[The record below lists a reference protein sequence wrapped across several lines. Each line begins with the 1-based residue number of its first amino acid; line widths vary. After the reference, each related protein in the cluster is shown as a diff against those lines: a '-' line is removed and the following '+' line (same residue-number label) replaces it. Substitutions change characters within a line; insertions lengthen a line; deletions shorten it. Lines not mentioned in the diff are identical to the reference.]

1 MKAKMLKHR
10 SLQVMSDD
18 WNREQ
23 KEQETKKIQMETEE
37 ASAVSLLRRDR
48 EKAFC
53 QKTAKKN
60 RIRKL
65 YRIACYICLYACLF
79 MLSGYVIPTYVCGKV
94 TVEGNSMQNTLHD
107 GDHLINEKVTYYFE
121 KPKRFDIVIVTPY
134 TTKEQAGQD
143 DDYWVKRVIGL
154 PGETI
159 RIKGGQIYI
168 NGELLEEDIYG
179 NGEISYAGIAEEEYL
194 IPSGQYF
201 LMGDNRSG
209 AKSYDSRYEEV
220 GTFSEN
226 QIIGKVVFRLSPLFG
241 TVD

>member
-1 MKAKMLKHR
+1 MKAKKSKPR
-10 SLQVMSDD
+10 SFQAMSDD
-18 WNREQ
+18 WNTEQ
-23 KEQETKKIQMETEE
+23 KEQETQMETEE
-37 ASAVSLLRRDR
+37 ASAVSLLRSDR
-48 EKAFC
+48 QREESK
-53 QKTAKKN
+53 KTAKKN
-60 RIRKL
+60 RIRRL
-65 YRIACYICLYACLF
+65 YRIACYICLYGIIF
-79 MLSGYVIPTYVCGKV
+79 ILSSYIIPTYVCGKV
-94 TVEGNSMQNTLHD
+94 TVEGNSMLNTLHD

-134 TTKEQAGQD
+134 TTKDQAGQE
-143 DDYWVKRVIGL
+143 DDYWVKRVVGL

-159 RIKGGQIYI
+159 LIKGGQIYI

-179 NGEISYAGIAEEEYL
+179 SGDISYAGIAKEEYL

-201 LMGDNRSG
+201 LMGDNRTG

>member
-1 MKAKMLKHR
+1 MKAEMSEYR
-10 SLQVMSDD
+10 SLKAMSDD
-18 WNREQ
+18 WNTEQ
-23 KEQETKKIQMETEE
+23 KEQEMQMETEE
-37 ASAVSLLRRDR
+37 IPAVSLLRRDR
-48 EKAFC
+48 EKAYRK
-53 QKTAKKN
+53 KTAKKD
-60 RIRKL
+60 RIKRI
-65 YRIACYICLYACLF
+65 YRIACYICLYGGIFL
-79 MLSGYVIPTYVCGKV
+79 LSSYVIPTYVCGKV
-94 TVEGNSMQNTLHD
+94 TVEGNSMLNTLHD
-107 GDHLINEKVTYYFE
+107 GDHLINEKITYYFE
-121 KPKRFDIVIVTPY
+121 KPERFDIVIVTPY
-134 TTKEQAGQD
+134 TTKDRAGQE

-159 RIKGGQIYI
+159 LIKGGSIYI

-179 NGEISYAGIAEEEYL
+179 SGEISYAGIAKEEYQ

-201 LMGDNRSG
+201 LMGDNRIG